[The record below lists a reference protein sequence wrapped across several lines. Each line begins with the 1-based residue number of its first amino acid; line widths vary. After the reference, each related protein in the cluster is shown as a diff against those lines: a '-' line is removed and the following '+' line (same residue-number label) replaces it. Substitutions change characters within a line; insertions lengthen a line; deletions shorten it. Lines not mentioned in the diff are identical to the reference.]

1 MLHARDHLCLPIY
14 QLIRLPIHL
23 LFLSIHFYFL
33 NNYVGVDGILR
44 PIWVLF
50 DIKFLLLC
58 RLSSFY
64 CLSECLKILV
74 TGSHRSL

>member
-33 NNYVGVDGILR
+33 NDYVGVDGILR

-58 RLSSFY
+58 RLSFY
-64 CLSECLKILV
+64 CLSERLKILV
-74 TGSHRSL
+74 VRSYWSL